1 MVYFLYSLLSVFIHA
16 SSWNL
21 IRLIIPS
28 VKTVMRF
35 IALTIETRLH
45 SLVLT
50 IKKILV
56 KKLEILLA
64 LFLRITYVILLK
76 VIIVIGVK

>member
-1 MVYFLYSLLSVFIHA
+1 
-16 SSWNL
+16 
-21 IRLIIPS
+21 
-28 VKTVMRF
+28 MRF

-56 KKLEILLA
+56 KKLKILLA

-76 VIIVIGVK
+76 VIIVIGVKWLFMGREIELKLR